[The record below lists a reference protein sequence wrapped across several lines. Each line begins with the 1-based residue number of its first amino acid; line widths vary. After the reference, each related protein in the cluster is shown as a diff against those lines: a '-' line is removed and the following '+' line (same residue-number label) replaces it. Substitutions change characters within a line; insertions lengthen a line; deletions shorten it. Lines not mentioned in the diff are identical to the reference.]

1 MAKQQPLTVSNKKN
15 SRNMKQ
21 QKKVENKNTTPLPL
35 DPTGNQPLWQE
46 RFLNTNEGGL
56 KLSKVVQK
64 HLQKDLK

>member
-1 MAKQQPLTVSNKKN
+1 MAKQQQLTVWNKKN

-21 QKKVENKNTTPLPL
+21 QKKVENKDTTPLPL
-35 DPTGNQPLWQE
+35 VPTGNQPLWQE

-56 KLSKVVQK
+56 KLSTVARK